1 MSNLD
6 IIKDKL
12 KDAGYSSFED
22 WSFDFTKQGGK
33 TINYYAKA
41 KSDSGQTKEKS
52 FSFDPDELYGL
63 SAEDGM
69 NVFRKRLLDNL
80 SEFIS

>member
-6 IIKDKL
+6 IIKQKL
-12 KDAGYSSFED
+12 QDAGFYSFED

-41 KSDSGQTKEKS
+41 TSESGQIKEKGL
-52 FSFDPDELYGL
+52 FFDH
-63 SAEDGM
+63 AEFDGM
-69 NVFRKRLLDNL
+69 LPEEGMEKFRKYLLDNI
-80 SEFIS
+80 SEFIG